1 MNWLAHVY
9 LSEPSGEFRLGNL
22 LPDMAR
28 VRPLPKFSPEI
39 MRGVECHYRIDAF
52 TDRDAVVRR
61 SIERIQAPY
70 RRFGGI
76 LVDMFYDHFLAS
88 AWNEFSPVALT
99 DFAQEGYGSMEPFY
113 GAAPEETVAALR
125 RMRAEDWLASYA
137 TEGGIEVA
145 LGRLS
150 RRLHG
155 RVNLAPAV
163 GELERHYEG
172 LKGDFREFF
181 PRLQAHVALG

>member
-9 LSEPSGEFRLGNL
+9 LSEPTGEFRLGNL
-22 LPDMAR
+22 LPDLTR
-28 VRPLPKFSPEI
+28 VRPLPKFSPAI

-52 TDRDAVVRR
+52 TDRDAVVRK

-76 LVDMFYDHFLAS
+76 LVDMFYDHFLAC
-88 AWNEFSPVALT
+88 AWSEFSPTALP
-99 DFAQEGYGSMEPFY
+99 DFAQEVYQSIEPFY
-113 GAAPEETVAALR
+113 GEAPEQTAAALR
-125 RMRAEDWLASYA
+125 RMRAEDWLGSYA
-137 TEGGIEVA
+137 TVGGIEVA

-150 RRLHG
+150 RRLKG
-155 RVNLAPAV
+155 RIELAPAV
-163 GELERHYEG
+163 EELERNYDD
-172 LKGDFREFF
+172 LKADFRAFF